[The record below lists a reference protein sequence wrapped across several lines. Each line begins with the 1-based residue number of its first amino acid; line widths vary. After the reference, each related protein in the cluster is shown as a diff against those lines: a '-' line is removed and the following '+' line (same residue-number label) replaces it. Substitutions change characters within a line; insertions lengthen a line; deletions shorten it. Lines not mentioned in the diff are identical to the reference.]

1 MLGALVLPVA
11 LAGTPTVV
19 VQEDGSILATVS
31 VRAPVE
37 LARSRI
43 SDPVWVAR
51 TDGSGTTI
59 TVTGREGPC
68 LLLDV
73 VSASVVVDVHYATRH
88 CPTAEGVAST
98 LRSADVFT
106 AYSTSW
112 RVTPEGSGSRLEY
125 HFYMRTNLLL
135 PQSFIVA
142 TTQKGVRNL
151 IERVAASLDS

>member
-1 MLGALVLPVA
+1 MIGLLVSLA
-11 LAGTPTVV
+11 LAGSPTVV
-19 VQEDGSILATVS
+19 VQEDGSILATAT

-51 TDGSGTTI
+51 TDASGTTV

-88 CPTAEGVAST
+88 CPTADGVAST

-112 RVTPEGSGSRLEY
+112 KVTPEGTGSRLEY
-125 HFYMRTNLLL
+125 HFFMQTNMML

-151 IERVAASLDS
+151 IERVAAALDS